1 MKKIITTV
9 LVGMML
15 GCFSASAL
23 AGEQAEEGNWDFNL
37 APLYLWM
44 VDMEG
49 DLGISKATLPVDV

>member
-15 GCFSASAL
+15 GCFSASAF

-37 APLYLWM
+37 APSLSLDGGY
-44 VDMEG
+44 G
-49 DLGISKATLPVDV
+49 R